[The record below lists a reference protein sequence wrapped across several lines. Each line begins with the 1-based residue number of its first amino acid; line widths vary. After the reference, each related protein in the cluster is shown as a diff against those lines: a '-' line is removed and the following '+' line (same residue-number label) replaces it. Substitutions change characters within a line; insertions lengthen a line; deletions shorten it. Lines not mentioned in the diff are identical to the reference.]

1 MGWNIRL
8 KIGLAI
14 LLFFVVLA
22 FGVSWLAPVDPS
34 AQGSYLPYL
43 PVSADHLLGTNA
55 LGQDIF
61 WFLTESVRNSMI
73 LGLTVAACTT
83 LISLAVGLV
92 AGYRG
97 GKTDRFIMLLN
108 DSFIVIPTFP
118 ILIVLSSLVRG
129 RAGFPAIV
137 AILIAF
143 GWAWNGR
150 TIRSVALSVR
160 EREFINMARFSGC
173 RTARIVVQEI
183 FPYVYAYTVV
193 GFINSIL
200 YAINIEAALAI
211 IGLSNVETPTL
222 GSAVY
227 WPNTYSAIMTGNYVW
242 IGAPVVAISLLFLGL
257 FLTSTGYN
265 QYFAERRG
273 HS

>member
-14 LLFFVVLA
+14 LLLFIVVA
-22 FGVSWLAPVDPS
+22 FGISWLAPVDP
-34 AQGSYLPYL
+34 AQQSSYLPYL
-43 PVSADHLLGTNA
+43 PVSAEHLLGTNA

-61 WFLTESVRNSMI
+61 WFLTVSVRNSLL
-73 LGLTVAACTT
+73 LGLGVAACTT
-83 LISLAVGLV
+83 VISLAVGLA
-92 AGYRG
+92 AGYHG
-97 GKTDRFIMLLN
+97 GIADRLIMLVN

-143 GWAWNGR
+143 GWAFNGR

-160 EREFINMARFSGC
+160 EREFVHMARFSGC
-173 RTARIVVQEI
+173 GTARIVSQEI
-183 FPYVYAYTVV
+183 FPYVYAYAVV
-193 GFINSIL
+193 GYINAIL
-200 YAINIEAALAI
+200 YAINVEAALAI
-211 IGLSNVETPTL
+211 IGLSDVETPTL

-227 WPNTYSAIMTGNYVW
+227 WANTYSAIMTGNYVW

-265 QYFAERRG
+265 ERFAERRG

>member
-211 IGLSNVETPTL
+211 IGLSDVETPTL